1 MNVIYVIPVYFII
14 ALIVILL
21 GGIWQIASGVYMA
34 LFVSSIIVGIIAG
47 IYAIVKTFGVIAA
60 TKRAYLLIPPVAF
73 LLFSIVGCPIFR
85 QSFCLS
91 EKWAERSGMGT
102 LMVHDNVV
110 FRWALLATLV
120 ISVLFAVS
128 FIFSCRSK
136 KLGAS
141 ILLSFVALVVL
152 VIPIFAIHSW
162 GENQYY
168 KNHSQSYE
176 AVYKVKEDV
185 AVELYINTSYRG
197 GSLNVSGEDDMI
209 RKVFPKK
216 LKKGETVYGEAMSD
230 GRPIEVFNDNG
241 AIGDVPTD
249 YLEPQNENKC
259 VQKTL
264 KELADYPVSSI
275 YNLKEPVKKSL

>member
-152 VIPIFAIHSW
+152 VIPIFAI
-162 GENQYY
+162 Q
-168 KNHSQSYE
+168 YE